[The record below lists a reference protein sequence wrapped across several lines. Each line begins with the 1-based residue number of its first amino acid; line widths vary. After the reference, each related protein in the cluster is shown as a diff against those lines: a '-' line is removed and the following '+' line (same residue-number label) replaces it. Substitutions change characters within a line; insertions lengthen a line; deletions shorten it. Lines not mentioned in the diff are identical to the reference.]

1 MPRSGQTERH
11 PRGLARP
18 GVQALTAS
26 RIREVANAGA
36 GRADLIPLWF
46 GEPDQ
51 PTPDF
56 VTNAAATALAEGRT
70 FYAPNLGIPELR
82 HALAGYLTPL
92 HRPVAADRICVTA
105 SGMNALMLVME
116 CLVDPGDRVVAATP
130 TWPNCLEVVHIMG
143 GRTDTLALELSGAEW
158 RIDLDR
164 FLGMIDADTRAVLV
178 NSPNNP
184 TGFTMTREEQ
194 AALLARCRRL
204 GVWLVS
210 DEVYDRIYYGGPAA
224 PSFLDLAEPDDR
236 VIVVNSFS
244 KTWAMTGWRL
254 GWITAPALLM
264 DDLAK
269 LNEFNMSS
277 AATFAQHAGVVAVR
291 DGEPFVARTLERY
304 RQGRDLV
311 YERLRTFPGVHATR
325 PAGAFYAFFRVDGV
339 TDSLAFAKRI
349 LAETGVGL
357 APGIAFG
364 PSGEGHLRLCFA
376 SSRERL
382 ETALDRIARPL
393 STGQASG

>member
-1 MPRSGQTERH
+1 MPQTRQAERH
-11 PRGLARP
+11 PRGLARA
-18 GVQALTAS
+18 GVEALTAS

-36 GRADLIPLWF
+36 GRADVMPFWF

-56 VTNAAATALAEGRT
+56 IKAAAAASLAAGQT

-82 HALAGYLTPL
+82 EALADYLTGL
-92 HRPVAADRICVTA
+92 HRPVAAGRICVTA

-143 GRTDTLALELSGAEW
+143 GRTETLSLELRGTEW

-164 FLGMIDADTRAVLV
+164 FIEMIGADTRAVLV

-184 TGFTMTREEQ
+184 TGFTMTRAEQ

-204 GVWLVS
+204 GVWLIA
-210 DEVYDRIYYGGPAA
+210 DEVYDRIYYGGRAA

-254 GWITAPALLM
+254 GFLTAPALLM
-264 DDLAK
+264 EDFAK

-277 AATFAQHAGVVAVR
+277 ATTFAQHAGVVAVR
-291 DGEPFVARTLERY
+291 EGEPFVAQTLERY

-311 YERLRTFPGVHATR
+311 YERLSALPRVHATR
-325 PAGAFYAFFRVDGV
+325 PAGAFYAFFRVEGV

-382 ETALDRIARPL
+382 ETALDRMARL
-393 STGQASG
+393 LR

>member
-1 MPRSGQTERH
+1 MPQTRQAERH
-11 PRGLARP
+11 PRGLARA
-18 GVQALTAS
+18 GVEALTAS

-36 GRADLIPLWF
+36 GRADVMPFWF

-56 VTNAAATALAEGRT
+56 IKAAAAASLAAGQT

-82 HALAGYLTPL
+82 EALADYLTGL
-92 HRPVAADRICVTA
+92 HRPVAAGRICVTA

-143 GRTDTLALELSGAEW
+143 GRTETLSLELRGTEW

-164 FLGMIDADTRAVLV
+164 FIEMIDADTRAVLV

-204 GVWLVS
+204 GVWLIA
-210 DEVYDRIYYGGPAA
+210 DEVYDRIYYGGRAA

-254 GWITAPALLM
+254 GFLTAPAPLM
-264 DDLAK
+264 EDFAK

-277 AATFAQHAGVVAVR
+277 ATTFAQHAGVVAVR
-291 DGEPFVARTLERY
+291 EGEPFVAQTLERY

-311 YERLRTFPGVHATR
+311 YERLSALPRVHATR
-325 PAGAFYAFFRVDGV
+325 PAGAFYAFFRVEGV

-382 ETALDRIARPL
+382 ETALARLAPVL
-393 STGQASG
+393 S